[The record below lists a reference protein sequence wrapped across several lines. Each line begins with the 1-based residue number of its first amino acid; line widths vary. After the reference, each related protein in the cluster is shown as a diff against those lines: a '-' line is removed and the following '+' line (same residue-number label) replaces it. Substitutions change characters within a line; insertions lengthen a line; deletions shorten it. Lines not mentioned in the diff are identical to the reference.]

1 MTSWKSGLILSA
13 LKMYIY
19 IQCIK
24 LSLNVPFAI
33 EEESEFV
40 AIEGDFSVGIAWVI
54 YDTDV

>member
-1 MTSWKSGLILSA
+1 
-13 LKMYIY
+13 MYIY